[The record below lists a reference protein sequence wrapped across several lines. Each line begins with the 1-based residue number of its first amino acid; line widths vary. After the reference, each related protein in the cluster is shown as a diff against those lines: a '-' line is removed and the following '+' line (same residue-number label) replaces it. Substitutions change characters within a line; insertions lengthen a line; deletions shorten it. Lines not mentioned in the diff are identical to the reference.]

1 MDLLRRDLALAA
13 RLLWKDRSFAA
24 TAILTLA
31 VCIGA
36 NAAMFSIVYA
46 VLLKPL
52 PVPDS
57 DAIFL
62 MGNQYPHAG
71 TAQSSNSGVPDY
83 YDRLTG
89 VTAFEEQALFNF
101 QGGGTLDLN
110 GTPQRVIGVAATPS
124 LFRLLRVPPL
134 LGRIFTEA
142 EGEPGQNQQI
152 ILSYGLWQ
160 QAYGGD
166 PGVVGRVIRLSAR
179 PFTIVGVM
187 PRGFLFVDPDVRVW
201 TPLAFTPEQRS
212 DNARHNNSW
221 VSVGRLRPGAT
232 VAQAQAQVD
241 ALNAANLERFPKT
254 KELLINAGFHT
265 SVDRMQDVLV
275 RRVKGTLFLLWGGAG
290 FVLLIGAVNLTNLVL
305 ARATLRRKDLVTR
318 LALGATGQQLAR
330 YVTVESVAL
339 AVTGGLAGLAVGAA
353 VIQGLARIGLDK
365 IPRATE
371 VRIDPTVFLFSIA
384 IAVIIGLVLAL
395 LPIAELG
402 RVNVSDVLQ
411 EEGRGGTAG
420 RTRRAVQRTMVVV
433 QVAFAL
439 VLLIGAGLLLA
450 SFRHL
455 LTVDPGFKGEGV
467 LTSSIVMA
475 PPRYSGDREMRQLM
489 SRALGGLRAIP
500 GVTGVGATTV
510 IPLGGNHSDSVI
522 LAEGYVMK
530 PGESLVSPLHIR
542 VTPGYFETIG
552 ARLRRGRYFT
562 DADREDA
569 LKVVMVDEALA
580 RKFWPD
586 DNPIGRR
593 MYRLRSPDD
602 FLKVGEHADWMTV
615 VGVVGNIHVDDV
627 TGNRTVGAYY
637 IPFAQEVSPAA
648 TFAVKSDLDRATLIS
663 GVRRAIAEIDP
674 ELALFDIRTMA
685 ELTDASLMSRRTAMV
700 LALGFAVMALFLAAV
715 GLYGVLA
722 YLVTQRTREIGIRLA
737 LGSTASGIFEL
748 VLREGLILVAV
759 GLIVGLG
766 GAVALRSAIESQVYG
781 VRSFDPWV
789 IGIVL
794 LTLGAVALAASTLP
808 AYRAAR
814 LDPVRVLSA

>member
-1 MDLLRRDLALAA
+1 M
-13 RLLWKDRSFAA
+13 
-24 TAILTLA
+24 
-31 VCIGA
+31 
-36 NAAMFSIVYA
+36 
-46 VLLKPL
+46 
-52 PVPDS
+52 
-57 DAIFL
+57 
-62 MGNQYPHAG
+62 
-71 TAQSSNSGVPDY
+71 
-83 YDRLTG
+83 
-89 VTAFEEQALFNF
+89 
-101 QGGGTLDLN
+101 
-110 GTPQRVIGVAATPS
+110 GVAATPS

-201 TPLAFTPEQRS
+201 TPLAFTTEQRS

-221 VSVGRLRPGAT
+221 VNIGRLRPGAT
-232 VAQAQAQVD
+232 VAQARAQVD

-475 PPRYSGDREMRQLM
+475 PPRYSGDGEMRQLM
-489 SRALGGLRAIP
+489 NRALGGLRAIP

-552 ARLRRGRYFT
+552 VRLRRGRYFT

-580 RKFWPD
+580 RKFWLD

-593 MYRLRSPDD
+593 MYLPRSPDD

-700 LALGFAVMALFLAAV
+700 LSLGFAVMALFLAAV

>member
-1 MDLLRRDLALAA
+1 
-13 RLLWKDRSFAA
+13 
-24 TAILTLA
+24 
-31 VCIGA
+31 
-36 NAAMFSIVYA
+36 
-46 VLLKPL
+46 
-52 PVPDS
+52 
-57 DAIFL
+57 
-62 MGNQYPHAG
+62 
-71 TAQSSNSGVPDY
+71 
-83 YDRLTG
+83 
-89 VTAFEEQALFNF
+89 
-101 QGGGTLDLN
+101 
-110 GTPQRVIGVAATPS
+110 
-124 LFRLLRVPPL
+124 
-134 LGRIFTEA
+134 
-142 EGEPGQNQQI
+142 
-152 ILSYGLWQ
+152 
-160 QAYGGD
+160 
-166 PGVVGRVIRLSAR
+166 
-179 PFTIVGVM
+179 M

-201 TPLAFTPEQRS
+201 TPLAFTTEQRS

-221 VSVGRLRPGAT
+221 VNIGRLRPGAT
-232 VAQAQAQVD
+232 VAQARAQVD

-475 PPRYSGDREMRQLM
+475 PPRYSGDGEMRQLM
-489 SRALGGLRAIP
+489 NRALGGLRAIP

-552 ARLRRGRYFT
+552 VRLRRGRYFT

-580 RKFWPD
+580 RKFWLD

-593 MYRLRSPDD
+593 MYLPRSPDD

-700 LALGFAVMALFLAAV
+700 LSLGFAVMALFLAAV